1 MACRKLYMFRQD
13 VDKWILLEGRAQK
26 YIAEEIG
33 ISKYYLNNVIKRR
46 QLCTKVVAYA
56 ITKCVSKDKKI
67 EDLFIIKEK

>member
-13 VDKWILLEGRAQK
+13 LDKWILLEGRAQK

-33 ISKYYLNNVIKRR
+33 ISKHYLNNVIKGK
-46 QLCTKVVAYA
+46 QLCTRVVAYA
-56 ITKCVSKDKKI
+56 ITKCVSRDKKI